1 MFLFGY
7 SQFYH
12 SHWDIM
18 EAKSSFKDCR
28 LLKTVLLF
36 LKKDIYEYKINAF
49 MHNVVKWPNIHQ
61 KSCGV
66 TPQDF

>member
-1 MFLFGY
+1 
-7 SQFYH
+7 
-12 SHWDIM
+12 M
-18 EAKSSFKDCR
+18 ETKASFKDCR

-36 LKKDIYEYKINAF
+36 LKKEIYEYKINAF
-49 MHNVVKWPNIHQ
+49 MHNVVKWPKIHQ